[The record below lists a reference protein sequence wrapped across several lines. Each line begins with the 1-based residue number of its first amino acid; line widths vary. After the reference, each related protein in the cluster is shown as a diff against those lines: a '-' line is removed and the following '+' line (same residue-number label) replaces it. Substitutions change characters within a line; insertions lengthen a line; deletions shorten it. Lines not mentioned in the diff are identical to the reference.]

1 MRLELRSLF
10 KIMFGRKPRADTTY
24 NQFKMLSGYMPVF
37 TTWGNDPYSADVVRG
52 AVDAIARNAAKLKP
66 KHIKRVGKDIQSIGG
81 QIERVLQVRPNQ
93 NMSTYDFLYK
103 IITVLM
109 LENNAYAYPVW
120 EGINLKAIWP
130 IVAHQVE
137 FIEDNIGQIGIRFTF
152 ANGDS
157 QILFYDEVIHLRRH
171 FYKNDLVGENN
182 KAINNTLEAIH
193 TTNEGLGQAVK
204 TSASLRGILKYT
216 GVLRESDIKAN
227 RDRFVEEYLSVQNH
241 GGVAA
246 LDSKADYT
254 ELKSQPLMVDADQ
267 MKELRDSVYRY
278 YGVNENIIM
287 GKYSEQDWDAFYEST
302 LEPLAVQMS
311 LEFTHKLFTNKELAA
326 GHEIMFEANR
336 LQYVST
342 KTKVL
347 MLKDLA
353 PLGLF
358 TINEGREIFNLGPVE
373 GGDKRIQTL
382 NVVDADK
389 AGKYQLGEEDDPID
403 PDAEAGGEGA

>member
-1 MRLELRSLF
+1 MERRSLF
-10 KIMFGRKPRADTTY
+10 QMMFGRKPRADTIY
-24 NQFKMLSGYMPVF
+24 NQLKLLNGYNAVF

-66 KHIKRVGKDIQSIGG
+66 KHIKRTGKDIQPVGG
-81 QIERVLQVRPNQ
+81 QVERVLQVRPNP

-103 IITVLM
+103 MVTALLM
-109 LENNAYAYPVW
+109 DNNAFAYPVW
-120 EGINLKAIWP
+120 EGTTLKAVWP
-130 IVAHQVE
+130 VIAQQTE
-137 FIEDNIGQIGIRFTF
+137 FIEDQLGQIGVRFWF
-152 ANGDS
+152 SDDS
-157 QILFYDEVIHLRRH
+157 IILPYDEVIHLRRH
-171 FYKNDLVGENN
+171 YYKNDLAGENN
-182 KAINNTLEAIH
+182 KALNNTLEAIH

-204 TSASLRGILKYT
+204 TSASLRGILKYQ
-216 GVLRESDIKAN
+216 GILKESDIKAN
-227 RDRFVEEYLSVQNH
+227 RDRFVEEYLVVQNN

-254 ELKSQPLMVDADQ
+254 ELKSQPLMVDAAQ
-267 MKELRDSVYRY
+267 MKELRENVYRY
-278 YGVNENIIM
+278 FGVNEKIIT
-287 GKYSEQDWDAFYEST
+287 GSYSEQDWDAFYEST

-311 LEFTHKLFTNKELAA
+311 LEFTSKLFTTGERGR
-326 GHEIMFEANR
+326 GHEIVFEANR

-342 KTKVL
+342 KTKVQ

-358 TINEGREIFNLGPVE
+358 TINEGREIFNLAPVE

-389 AGKYQLGEEDDPID
+389 ASKYQLGEEDDPID
-403 PDAEAGGEGA
+403 PDNNS

>member
-1 MRLELRSLF
+1 LEHRSLF
-10 KIMFGRKPRADTTY
+10 QMMFGRKPRADTIY
-24 NQFKMLSGYMPVF
+24 NQIKLLNGYNAVF

-66 KHIKRVGKDIQSIGG
+66 KHIKRVGKDIQPVSG
-81 QIERVLQVRPNQ
+81 QVERVLQIRPNPH
-93 NMSTYDFLYK
+93 MSTYDFLYK
-103 IITVLM
+103 MVTALLI
-109 LENNAYAYPVW
+109 ENNAYAYPVW
-120 EGINLKAIWP
+120 EGAMLKAIWP
-130 IVAHQVE
+130 IIAQQVE
-137 FIEDNIGQIGIRFTF
+137 FIEDNVGQIGIRFTF

-157 QILFYDEVIHLRRH
+157 QTLFYDEVIHLRRH
-171 FYKNDLVGENN
+171 FYKNDLVGEND

-204 TSASLRGILKYT
+204 TSASLRGILKYQ
-216 GVLRESDIKAN
+216 GILKEADIKAN
-227 RDRFVEEYLSVQNH
+227 RDRFVEEYLVVQNN

-254 ELKSQPLMVDADQ
+254 ELKSQPLMVDAAQ
-267 MKELRDSVYRY
+267 MKELRENVYRY
-278 YGVNENIIM
+278 FGVNEKIIT
-287 GKYSEQDWDAFYEST
+287 GSYSEQDWDAFYEST
-302 LEPLAVQMS
+302 LEPLAVQLS
-311 LEFTHKLFTNKELAA
+311 LEFTYKLFTANERTR
-326 GHEIMFEANR
+326 GHEIIFEANR

-342 KTKVL
+342 KTKVQ

-358 TINEGREIFNLGPVE
+358 TINEGREIFNLAPVE

-389 AGKYQLGEEDDPID
+389 ASKYQLGEEEDPVDDPD
-403 PDAEAGGEGA
+403 T